1 MKQFK
6 KVPFN
11 SNLNVK
17 NIVLRTFIN
26 HYSKKL
32 VYSFDNLVTYRES

>member
-1 MKQFK
+1 MSQYK
-6 KVPFN
+6 KSNFN

-17 NIVLRTFIN
+17 NILIRTFIN

-32 VYSFDNLVTYRES
+32 VYSFDNIITYR

>member
-6 KVPFN
+6 KTNFS

-17 NIVLRTFIN
+17 NILVRTFVN
-26 HYSKKL
+26 YYSKKV
-32 VYSFDNLVTYRES
+32 VYSFDNLVTYR